1 MVSVVPPDPVAPSE
15 LIVAEPYAEQLRTAG
30 WTTFVALW
38 NAAEAGELVRDL
50 RPSRFTSRVSLP
62 DGSGVFYIKCQS
74 GDTAGADADAHH
86 EWTTLQTMVSAG
98 IAVPPPV
105 AVGREAGRS
114 LLVMAAVEGCI
125 ELCFRVLE
133 PRPTATEW
141 RAYVEQL
148 ADTTRTLH
156 TLGWSHQDLYL
167 AHFLVPLT
175 DVRPLTLLD
184 WHRARQ
190 RLPFPWLW
198 RMKDLAQLEYSA
210 QAANISTGW
219 RLRFWR
225 RYLGRKPTWRD
236 RWLEWAIR
244 WKATRIARHAS
255 RHNGDTAMAG
265 RKPVE

>member
-1 MVSVVPPDPVAPSE
+1 MSDAPRDSVAPAE
-15 LIVAEPYAEQLRTAG
+15 LIVAEPFAERLQAAG
-30 WTTFVALW
+30 WTSFESLW
-38 NAAEAGELVRDL
+38 NAAESGKLVRDL
-50 RPSRFTSRVSLP
+50 RPLRFTSRVEFP
-62 DGSGVFYIKCQS
+62 DGCGAVYIKCHV
-74 GDTAGADADAHH
+74 GDGHGAESDAHH
-86 EWTTLQTMVSAG
+86 EWTTLQAVSAAG
-98 IAVPPPV
+98 VAVPAPV
-105 AVGREAGRS
+105 AVGRHGGRS
-114 LLVMAAVEGCI
+114 LLAMAAIEDCI

-133 PRPTATEW
+133 PKPTATEW

-167 AHFLVPLT
+167 AHFLVPLK
-175 DVRPLTLLD
+175 DVRPLWLLD

-210 QAANISTGW
+210 QAAHIARGW

-225 RYLGRKPTWRD
+225 RYLGRNPTWRD

-244 WKATRIARHAS
+244 WKASRIARHAA
-255 RHNGDTAMAG
+255 RHDGDTAMAG
-265 RKPVE
+265 R